1 MKKMVEIRLYWNTV
15 KNLKWIQIRHQIQKR
30 VLKKFRTGCLPKKSI
45 NLEKCANIGKIKIF
59 IPELDCEQT
68 YLHRFQIEKLLHN
81 QVELLHETYRIG
93 RDWNISE
100 ASHLWN
106 YNLHYLEFLIPLA
119 VKYRE
124 KLDEQYFIKWKEWM
138 KSWLE
143 QSSLDSLEAYTISMR
158 IPNIL
163 ICMELLK
170 EKLIGT
176 DLERKL
182 MNSLYQQYQYFLNP

>member
-1 MKKMVEIRLYWNTV
+1 M
-15 KNLKWIQIRHQIQKR
+15 
-30 VLKKFRTGCLPKKSI
+30 PKKSI

-119 VKYRE
+119 AAYKEEADARYYRCFRRYCRRWIQDNE
-124 KLDEQYFIKWKEWM
+124 DGSKDGWHP
-138 KSWLE
+138 
-143 QSSLDSLEAYTISMR
+143 YTISLR
-158 IPNIL
+158 LTNL
-163 ICMELLK
+163 WICLSGFGEIVQMDMEK
-170 EKLIGT
+170 FVP
-176 DLERKL
+176 
-182 MNSLYQQYQYFLNP
+182 Q